1 MKFQTKIKNYCGAC
15 GAGCQ
20 PILTDLYDD
29 RFGAPGIFDIV
40 KCTECGLEQTA
51 PQPTG
56 DQLKKLYERF
66 YNFEGESDTFYTR
79 VREWFLS
86 SSLYKLWLQ
95 LDGDISFH
103 LRQGKRKLLDIGCNE
118 GRTLSQYAR
127 NGFQAE
133 GLELNEVAAAAAR
146 RRGFKVFTETL
157 EKFKPEEG
165 YDIVVLSNV
174 LEHAINPLDMLRH
187 VRRLLRP
194 GGQVWISCPNAA
206 SYWRHFFGR
215 CWINWHVPFHLWH
228 FTPTTLINLLKQVKF
243 SVQEISTS
251 TPALWL
257 AQSCCSSVTSKAS
270 KANRLLRSAPVIAG
284 LMIILRSLLWPWL
297 RQYDREMRGDCLIVV
312 ALVTPKKNA

>member
-1 MKFQTKIKNYCGAC
+1 MNFQTKIKNYCGAC

-127 NGFQAE
+127 NGFRAE

-146 RRGFKVFTETL
+146 RRGFKVFTEPL

-165 YDIVVLSNV
+165 LRYCRPFECPGACHKPPGYAQACAATIATWGAS
-174 LEHAINPLDMLRH
+174 LDFL
-187 VRRLLRP
+187 P
-194 GGQVWISCPNAA
+194 
-206 SYWRHFFGR
+206 
-215 CWINWHVPFHLWH
+215 
-228 FTPTTLINLLKQVKF
+228 
-243 SVQEISTS
+243 
-251 TPALWL
+251 
-257 AQSCCSSVTSKAS
+257 
-270 KANRLLRSAPVIAG
+270 
-284 LMIILRSLLWPWL
+284 
-297 RQYDREMRGDCLIVV
+297 
-312 ALVTPKKNA
+312 